1 MEAWLPSPSCTTAS
15 GIRVLKAM
23 LAGAPV
29 EVSDKVADGGEH
41 DRVEPGGPVGNP
53 GGERVL
59 GGSSKITDMHTPMIK
74 IERQR
79 LGVTFAEG
87 EGGCGFG
94 RVGEAV
100 ELGEVKCAMAV
111 CDVAEDAAGADRGE
125 LLIITDK
132 PDTRTTIKSE
142 LHRCVEGEGVGHPG
156 FVDDDQG

>member
-1 MEAWLPSPSCTTAS
+1 MRSATRS
-15 GIRVLKAM
+15 RV
-23 LAGAPV
+23 
-29 EVSDKVADGGEH
+29 EGEH

-53 GGERVL
+53 GGERVF
-59 GGSSKITDMHTPMIK
+59 GGSSKITDMHTSTIK

-79 LGVTFAEG
+79 PGVAFAEG
-87 EGGCGFG
+87 EGSCGFG

-111 CDVAEDAAGADRGE
+111 GDVAEDAAGADRGE

-142 LHRCVEGEGVGHPG
+142 LDSRVEGEGAGHPG
-156 FVDDDQG
+156 FVNDDQG

>member
-1 MEAWLPSPSCTTAS
+1 
-15 GIRVLKAM
+15 M

-29 EVSDKVADGGEH
+29 EISDKVANGGEH